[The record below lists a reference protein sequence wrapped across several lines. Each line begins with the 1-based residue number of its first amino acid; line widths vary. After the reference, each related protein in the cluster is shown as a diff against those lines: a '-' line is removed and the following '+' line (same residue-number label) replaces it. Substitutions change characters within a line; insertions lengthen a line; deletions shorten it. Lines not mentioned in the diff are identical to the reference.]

1 MDLRFLYACMIWL
14 MFIKYLPGLQFHSA
28 KKFCRCLVQLWRQ
41 GDNCSYPMGPY
52 MPSAPPTPRKKTTCK
67 RNGPWLILLASHS
80 FADQTII
87 FPYGSVSKWR
97 FTLILSHS
105 QSFPPCGCRTSW
117 MVVFNKIHCSSV
129 AVGTRLTRPYSY
141 HLTPVLGWC
150 CVIVNLMQQRS
161 WRHQRSCVHCS
172 AGSILWEFCHQAERW
187 KLKRMPLVMGCFFL
201 VYFWPFLE
209 VTGKSICFWL
219 FLIYVALMIGSIVL

>member
-1 MDLRFLYACMIWL
+1 MPVWYDWCSLSIYRVYS
-14 MFIKYLPGLQFHSA
+14 FILPRIFADVSSTT
-28 KKFCRCLVQLWRQ
+28 WRQ

-52 MPSAPPTPRKKTTCK
+52 MPSAPSTPQKTQHAK
-67 RNGPWLILLASHS
+67 EMVHGWFFSQVIH
-80 FADQTII
+80 ADQTII

-97 FTLILSHS
+97 FTLLLSDSPLFSHS
-105 QSFPPCGCRTSW
+105 PHLERTSW
-117 MVVFNKIHCSSV
+117 MVAVNKIHCCSV

-141 HLTPVLGWC
+141 HLTPVVGWC

-187 KLKRMPLVMGCFFL
+187 KLKRMPLAFAKKKMGVFFWFTSGRFWKWLVKAYVFDCFCYM
-201 VYFWPFLE
+201 V
-209 VTGKSICFWL
+209 I
-219 FLIYVALMIGSIVL
+219 